1 MLYLHWRKISL
12 ISSLVAL
19 LAFSPT
25 LHAQHSSDNI
35 NYFAFSKRPYY
46 FGLRIASI
54 YSDFQINPSKN
65 FIGGDYTT
73 IKSITGSGAGA
84 SVVFNLKVGK
94 FFDLRLLPT
103 VSYQSRD
110 FIFTSPSQGETTD
123 RIESIFLEMPILVRY
138 KSKAYKDKKAFLVGG
153 VKYAYDVQ
161 SNSKLDQKRFND
173 ILRTSP
179 HDFSLEIGA
188 GIQFFFPYFIFSPEI
203 KFSQG
208 IDNML
213 IYNKN
218 LPRAKVIESILSRS
232 ISISVHFEG

>member
-1 MLYLHWRKISL
+1 L
-12 ISSLVAL
+12 IAWVWSTPVR
-19 LAFSPT
+19 
-25 LHAQHSSDNI
+25 AQHSSTDNI
-35 NYFAFSKRPYY
+35 NYFTFSKRPYY

-54 YSDFQINPSKN
+54 YSDFQINRSKN
-65 FIGGDYTT
+65 FIGGEYST
-73 IKSITGSGAGA
+73 IKSISGSGAGA
-84 SVVFNLKVGK
+84 SVVFNLKIGQ

-103 VSYQSRD
+103 VSYQNRD
-110 FIFTSPSQGETTD
+110 FTFTSPGLEDHTD
-123 RIESIFLEMPILVRY
+123 RIESIFLEMPVLVRY
-138 KSKAYKDKKAFLVGG
+138 KSLPFHDKKVFVVGG

-161 SNSKLDQKRFND
+161 SNSKLDQTRFPD
-173 ILRTSP
+173 VLRTSP
-179 HDFSLEIGA
+179 HDFALEIGA

-232 ISISVHFEG
+232 ISFSVHFEG